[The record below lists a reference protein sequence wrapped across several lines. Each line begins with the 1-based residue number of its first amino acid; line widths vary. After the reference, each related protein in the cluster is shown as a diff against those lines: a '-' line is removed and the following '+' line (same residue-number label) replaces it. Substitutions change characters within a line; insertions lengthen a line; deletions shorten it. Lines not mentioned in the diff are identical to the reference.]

1 MASRSPNIVMMSN
14 VWYIIPARK
23 GSKGMPLKNRK
34 LLQFTVDT
42 IPIEKRKSVIVTS
55 NDLEIEQQVKSQK
68 MVFHNRSEQL
78 SSDTAST
85 RDVLLDVIDQ
95 YQIPKSDIVV
105 LLYLTYPSR
114 TWNDIQRAVD
124 TLAKANGKSLL
135 CKKQL
140 DSSPYLMM
148 FDTLDGKGKKI
159 IDHDFCR
166 RQDYSPCF
174 LMSHFVGVFYA
185 NEVSQ
190 LDTNLWNRDTIFM
203 PISNKIDVDYQEDL
217 RRYLSEKKDES

>member
-1 MASRSPNIVMMSN
+1 MSN

-55 NDLEIEQQVKSQK
+55 NDLEIEQQVKRHK
-68 MVFHNRSEQL
+68 MVFHNRSEHL

-95 YQIPKSDIVV
+95 YQIPKNDIVV

-114 TWNDIQRAVD
+114 TWDDIQQGID
-124 TLAKANGKSLL
+124 TLISSKERSLL

-140 DSSPYLMM
+140 NDSPYLMM
-148 FDTLDGKGKKI
+148 FDKVGNKGEKI
-159 IDHDFCR
+159 IEHDLCR

-217 RRYLSEKKDES
+217 SQYLAEKKDES